1 MSVYTELNTNEFTQ
15 LLSHYDLGSLVSFQG
30 IAAGIEN
37 TNYKIRLK
45 KSNIET
51 DYFLTIFEE
60 ISLSELDFFIPLLAH
75 LKNNACHVAGPKPQI
90 DGQYVL
96 TVKQKPAAIFD
107 CLSGYHVED
116 IQSEECFTIGA
127 ELARIHLAAKDFT
140 AVHQNPRGYYWL
152 HKQISNHQL
161 DTTDDETSLLESTLT
176 ELQSH
181 WNRWQNQDL
190 QKGFIHG
197 DLFPD
202 NSLFNDSTNISG
214 IIDFYA
220 GGTDYWVYDLA
231 VTIMAWC
238 TDTSSSNVKLDMQ
251 KQQALVNGYESVRLL
266 NDDEATELPGFIKL
280 AALRFWVS
288 RLIAAK
294 SSAEATLTTSKD
306 PNQMKNLLLS
316 LG

>member
-1 MSVYTELNTNEFTQ
+1 MSVYTELNTHEFTQ

-37 TNYKIRLK
+37 TNYKIRLN
-45 KSNIET
+45 KSDVET

-60 ISLSELDFFIPLLAH
+60 ISQSELDFFIPLLAH
-75 LKNNACHVAGPKPQI
+75 LKNNGCHVAGPKPQI
-90 DGQYVL
+90 NGQYVL
-96 TVKQKPAAIFD
+96 TTKQKPAAIFD

-116 IQSEECFTIGA
+116 IQTQECFTIGA
-127 ELARIHLAAKDFT
+127 ELARVHLAAKDFSGI
-140 AVHQNPRGYYWL
+140 HQNLRGYYWL

-161 DTTDDETSLLESTLT
+161 NTSADDTALLESALS
-176 ELQSH
+176 ELQTH
-181 WNRWQNQDL
+181 WARWQTL
-190 QKGFIHG
+190 SLPKGFIHG

-202 NSLFNDSTNISG
+202 NSLFNDASNISG

-231 VTIMAWC
+231 ITIMAWSSEHSNN
-238 TDTSSSNVKLDMQ
+238 TSKIDSNM
-251 KQQALVNGYESVRLL
+251 QQALISGYESVRSL
-266 NDDEATELPGFIKL
+266 NDEEKNELTGFIKL

-288 RLIAAK
+288 RLIA
-294 SSAEATLTTSKD
+294 EATSSDAALTTSKD
-306 PNQMKNLLLS
+306 PDQMKNLLLS

>member
-1 MSVYTELNTNEFTQ
+1 MSVYTELNTDEFNQ

-75 LKNNACHVAGPKPQI
+75 LKSNDCHVAGPKPQI
-90 DGQYVL
+90 DDQYVL

-161 DTTDDETSLLESTLT
+161 DTSDDETSLLESTLA

-181 WNRWQNQDL
+181 WGRWQEQDL

-231 VTIMAWC
+231 VTILAWC
-238 TDTSSSNVKLDMQ
+238 AKDKSIDADYQT
-251 KQQALVNGYESVRLL
+251 ALINGYQSVRPLSSQ
-266 NDDEATELPGFIKL
+266 ESTELPQFIKL

-288 RLIAAK
+288 RLIAAENRTG
-294 SSAEATLTTSKD
+294 AALTTSKD
-306 PNQMKNLLLS
+306 PDQMKGILLNLN
-316 LG
+316 